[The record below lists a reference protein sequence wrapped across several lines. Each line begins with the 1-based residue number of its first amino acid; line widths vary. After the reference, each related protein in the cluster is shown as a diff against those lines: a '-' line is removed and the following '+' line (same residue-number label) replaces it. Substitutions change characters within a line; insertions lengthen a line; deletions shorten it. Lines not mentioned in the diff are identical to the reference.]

1 MSSTLA
7 KLFRNLF
14 TLRRYRAGRGEKQPW
29 RIRLAYFRNVIRH
42 QALDTWPGG
51 YIQRGDGRL
60 AYVPAHVDVTAGYRL
75 MKPDSDNVQ
84 VDLLCRPGDC
94 VLDIGANVGD
104 WTLAMALR
112 VGPVGRVLAFE
123 PVPYLA
129 ETVAK
134 TARINRHDWVEVHN
148 LALSAAD
155 GTAEFSVEQGNSG
168 GSRLGRMEGDFSM
181 TTVPTRRLDS
191 LLEGRPDINR
201 IDFIKIDVEG
211 HELEVLEGARA
222 TLARFQPPMILESGH
237 ESDDERRAQA
247 DLLVGLGYD
256 IIGAFV
262 PGGLVE
268 IGWQDYRERSGEVA
282 RLGLCNYLF
291 MPAVSRQ
298 AIA

>member
-1 MSSTLA
+1 MSSNLA
-7 KLFRNLF
+7 KLFRDLFNL
-14 TLRRYRAGRGEKQPW
+14 RQYRAGRGEKLPW
-29 RIRLAYFRNVIRH
+29 QIRLAYYRNVIRH
-42 QALDTWPGG
+42 QALDHWPGG
-51 YIQRGDGRL
+51 YIQRGDGLL
-60 AYVPAHVDVTAGYRL
+60 AYVPKHVDVTAGYRL
-75 MKPDSDNVQ
+75 MKPDVDNVQ

-112 VGPVGRVLAFE
+112 VGAGGRVLAFE

-129 ETVAK
+129 ETIAK
-134 TARINRHDWVEVHN
+134 TARINRKDQVEVHN
-148 LALSAAD
+148 LALSATD

-168 GSRLGRMEGDFSM
+168 GSRLGRMEGDFAM

-191 LLEGRPDINR
+191 LLSERPDIDR

-222 TLARFQPPMILESGH
+222 SLTRFQPPLILESGH
-237 ESDDERRAQA
+237 ESADERRAQA
-247 DLLVGLGYD
+247 DFLIGLGYD

-291 MPAVSRQ
+291 MPTK
-298 AIA
+298 